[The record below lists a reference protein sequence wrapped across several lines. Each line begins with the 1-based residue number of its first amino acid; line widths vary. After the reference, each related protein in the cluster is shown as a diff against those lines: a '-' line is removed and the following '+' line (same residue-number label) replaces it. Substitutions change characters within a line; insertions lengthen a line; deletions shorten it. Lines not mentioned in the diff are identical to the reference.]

1 MTDIEKT
8 IRARVDA
15 FVVEISDLVRQA
27 AFDRLSDALGGTS
40 VSGGR
45 GRRDAE
51 KRLLQRDKGQKRAP
65 AEMARL
71 LKAITQAV
79 HETPGIRADQLAQQL
94 GIATRD
100 TSLPIKKLLA
110 EKAITK
116 KGQKRATQYFA
127 GKAR

>member
-27 AFDRLSDALGGTS
+27 ALDRLSDVLGGS
-40 VSGGR
+40 PVVGGR
-45 GRRDAE
+45 SRKDAE
-51 KRLLQRDKGQKRAP
+51 RRLLQRGKGQKRAP

-71 LKAITQAV
+71 LKAISQSVQEA
-79 HETPGIRADQLAQQL
+79 PGIRADQLAQQL

-110 EKAITK
+110 EKAIIK
-116 KGQKRATQYFA
+116 KGQKRATQYFP
-127 GKAR
+127 GKSR